1 MVQHSTGETVTGR
14 GLVDSGH
21 VSLQYEAVHCG
32 GCTGTRYSRELPL
45 WAGEWYH
52 SRYHPPVTSRTPT
65 SVAALH
71 PAAARRARKTV
82 SSCWVQNRDSLL
94 QRGFVSD
101 HSRMF
106 TTGAVSHVSWPRSGL
121 TLTDDYLPAVLWPVP
136 GTAPHQQVAVPGSQ
150 VGAGRSTDS
159 SPATAQGCR
168 WTGRGEG
175 GGSTGAQMRRYVSLC
190 GYWRIRIKKPH
201 NCCQQAGSWISLDVL
216 LL

>member
-1 MVQHSTGETVTGR
+1 MGRRVVST
-14 GLVDSGH
+14 
-21 VSLQYEAVHCG
+21 
-32 GCTGTRYSRELPL
+32 
-45 WAGEWYH
+45 
-52 SRYHPPVTSRTPT
+52 HPPVTSRTPT

-94 QRGFVSD
+94 QHGFVSD
-101 HSRMF
+101 NSRMV

-150 VGAGRSTDS
+150 VGGGRSTDS

-216 LL
+216 LLEYRARLQCPCVITITITCTEQFK

>member
-32 GCTGTRYSRELPL
+32 NCTGTRYGRELPL

-71 PAAARRARKTV
+71 PAAARRARETV

-175 GGSTGAQMRRYVSLC
+175 GGRGLN
-190 GYWRIRIKKPH
+190 WRSDAEI
-201 NCCQQAGSWISLDVL
+201 CFLVWILAD
-216 LL
+216 